1 MGKNKMKN
9 PLFDYL
15 VCIACGV
22 CYQACPTSC
31 INLSKTDMD
40 RYKKA
45 YPQVEKKEACISCN
59 ICSKV
64 CPIDAITMIEE

>member
-1 MGKNKMKN
+1 MEKRVKKI
-9 PLFDYL
+9 PQIDYK

-31 INLSKTDMD
+31 IKLTKTDFD
-40 RYKKA
+40 IYRKA
-45 YPQVEKKEACISCN
+45 YPQVENLASCTGCG

-64 CPIDAITMIEE
+64 CPIGVITMVEV